1 MFLYSI
7 QFNSVSKSGD
17 KKVGRR
23 GPEFS
28 SFKQIVLTGKNG
40 EDFLQ

>member
-7 QFNSVSKSGD
+7 QFNSAWKSED

-28 SFKQIVLTGKNG
+28 SFKQISADCFDRKKW
-40 EDFLQ
+40 